1 MKYLLMVTALLFAG
15 CIAVPVG
22 GGGGYVAEPAVV
34 VGPSVVLEPF
44 PFVWGGP
51 GYYGGSYYG
60 QAEGRY
66 HSDHGFHGHR

>member
-44 PFVWGGP
+44 P
-51 GYYGGSYYG
+51 YGGSYYG